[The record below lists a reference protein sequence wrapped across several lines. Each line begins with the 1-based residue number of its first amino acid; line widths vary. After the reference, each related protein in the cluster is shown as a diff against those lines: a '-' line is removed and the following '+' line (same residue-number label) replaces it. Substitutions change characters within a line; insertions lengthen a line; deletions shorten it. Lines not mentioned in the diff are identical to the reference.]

1 MGSESSILNDKMT
14 DNSVMLLQ
22 SSTKLL
28 ERIHSYL
35 VQKPLEK
42 ITIKELLIVAELVIK
57 ANTLA
62 YELMRL
68 VKNKENECE
77 RG

>member
-1 MGSESSILNDKMT
+1 MGSESFILNDKMT

-35 VQKPLEK
+35 VQKPLEM

>member
-1 MGSESSILNDKMT
+1 MSSESSILDDQMI

-28 ERIHSYL
+28 GRIHSYL
-35 VQKPLEK
+35 VQNPLK
-42 ITIKELLIVAELVIK
+42 MITVEEFVTFAELLFK
-57 ANTLA
+57 ANDLA

>member
-1 MGSESSILNDKMT
+1 MGSESFILNDKMT

-35 VQKPLEK
+35 VQKPLEM
-42 ITIKELLIVAELVIK
+42 ITIKELLIVA
-57 ANTLA
+57 
-62 YELMRL
+62 
-68 VKNKENECE
+68 
-77 RG
+77 

>member
-1 MGSESSILNDKMT
+1 M
-14 DNSVMLLQ
+14 
-22 SSTKLL
+22 
-28 ERIHSYL
+28 
-35 VQKPLEK
+35 

>member
-1 MGSESSILNDKMT
+1 MGSESFILNDKMT

>member
-35 VQKPLEK
+35 VQKPLEM

>member
-1 MGSESSILNDKMT
+1 MGSQSSILNDKMT

-35 VQKPLEK
+35 VQKPLEM

>member
-35 VQKPLEK
+35 VQKPLEM
-42 ITIKELLIVAELVIK
+42 ITIEELLIVAELVIK

>member
-35 VQKPLEK
+35 VQKPLEM

-68 VKNKENECE
+68 VKNKENECV

>member
-1 MGSESSILNDKMT
+1 MGSESSILKDKMT

-35 VQKPLEK
+35 VQKPLEM

>member
-1 MGSESSILNDKMT
+1 MSSESSILNDKMT

-35 VQKPLEK
+35 VQKPLEM

>member
-35 VQKPLEK
+35 VQKPLEM

-62 YELMRL
+62 YELIRL
-68 VKNKENECE
+68 VKNKGNACE

>member
-1 MGSESSILNDKMT
+1 MGSESFILNDKMT
-14 DNSVMLLQ
+14 ENSVMLLQ

>member
-35 VQKPLEK
+35 VQKPLEM
-42 ITIKELLIVAELVIK
+42 IAIKELLIVAELVIK

>member
-35 VQKPLEK
+35 VQKPLEM
-42 ITIKELLIVAELVIK
+42 ITIKELLIVAELAIK